1 VDCFFVRATT
11 RFLQESN
18 MNFSYEIRQLTLVE
32 LEQRIEFGCCGGGGN
47 GGDGPPE
54 IPPVGPGPCGGEICG
69 GGDST
74 APE

>member
-1 VDCFFVRATT
+1 
-11 RFLQESN
+11 
-18 MNFSYEIRQLTLVE
+18 MNSSDKIKQLTLVE
-32 LEQRIEFGCCGGGGN
+32 LEQRIEFGCCGGGN
-47 GGDGPPE
+47 GGDGDGPPE